1 MTITKREL
9 QPRARITYDEME
21 AFLVLPMPKEE
32 DYTLEEILD
41 FLEMNQIRHG
51 IEEETIK
58 KMIREQIYNKEVCVA
73 AGTPVVNGIDGYF
86 EYLFKNQFSQK
97 PKIRPDG
104 SVDYWSINMVEPVQK
119 DQVVVV
125 YHPPIEGEN
134 GMNVKGKPLVA
145 KKGRGLPPLKGKGF
159 TRQEDGVT
167 YTANMDGKIDMDNG
181 RVVVSP
187 VYEIFGNADLSVGN
201 INFVG
206 DVLVHG
212 NVSSGVT
219 LKATGTV
226 TVDGLVEAANIEAD
240 KDIILRSGMVGGN
253 KARLTTKANLFAKFV
268 EYTKIEA
275 GGRIE
280 ADVFI
285 GCDIHCGEK
294 ILLNGGKS
302 KIVGGEVYAVQGIT
316 ASVLGSPGE
325 VKTFARV
332 GVREE
337 SMRRIHLLEKKV
349 EVMQENLEKIEEGL
363 RNFERLEKE
372 RGVNYRE
379 DPRRVQL
386 LRVKIQDTAAIAGD
400 RAELERIRQEVDM
413 AQNATIVVRKEVYPG
428 VSVGIDELKIS
439 VLEEQNRVEFVK
451 SLDKIIMQRCED
463 ANV

>member
-21 AFLVLPMPKEE
+21 AFLVLPMPKED
-32 DYTLEEILD
+32 DYTLEEILA

-58 KMIREQIYNKEVCVA
+58 KMIREKIYNREVCIAV
-73 AGTPVVNGIDGYF
+73 GTPVVDGIDGYF
-86 EYLFKNQFSQK
+86 EYLFNNQFSK
-97 PKIRPDG
+97 TPKIRPDG

-134 GMNVKGKPLVA
+134 GMNVKGKPLPA

-167 YTANMDGKIDMDNG
+167 YTANMDGKIDMEND

-212 NVSSGVT
+212 NVASGVT
-219 LKATGTV
+219 IKATGTV
-226 TVDGLVEAANIEAD
+226 TVDGVVEAANIEANN
-240 KDIILRSGMVGGN
+240 DIVLRSGMVGGN
-253 KARLTTKANLFAKFV
+253 KAMLTTKANLFAKFV
-268 EYTKIEA
+268 EYTKIEV

-280 ADVFI
+280 ADAFV
-285 GCDIHCGEK
+285 GCDITCGEQ

-302 KIVGGEVYAVQGIT
+302 KIVGGEVYAVQGIV

-337 SMRRIHLLEKKV
+337 IVRRIHLLEKKV
-349 EVMQENLEKIEEGL
+349 EVMQENLAKIEEGL
-363 RNFERLEKE
+363 RNFEKLEKE

-400 RAELERIRQEVDM
+400 QTELESMRQEVDM
-413 AQNATIVVRKEVYPG
+413 AQNASVKVRKEVYPG
-428 VSVGIDELKIS
+428 VTIGIDELKIS
-439 VLEEQNRVEFVK
+439 VLEEQNKVEFVK
-451 SLDKIIMQRCED
+451 SFDKIIMQRCED